1 MDWHCL
7 LTDILMSN
15 VLWLLLGWV
24 LGIFTVPILD
34 PVFRGLVTGWHLVT
48 RPKEDRGSV
57 RYELEKSWDL
67 DRIRQFFRFPGP
79 KN

>member
-1 MDWHCL
+1 
-7 LTDILMSN
+7 MSN

-34 PVFRGLVTGWHLVT
+34 VAFRGLVTGWHLVT
-48 RPKEDRGSV
+48 RPKKDRDSV
-57 RYELEKSWDL
+57 RYELEKNWNL
-67 DRIRQFFRFPGP
+67 TRIRQFFRFPGP

>member
-24 LGIFTVPILD
+24 LGIFTVPLLD
-34 PVFRGLVTGWHLVT
+34 PVFRGLVTGWHRVT
-48 RPKEDRGSV
+48 TPKKDRGSQK
-57 RYELEKSWDL
+57 YELEKSWDL
-67 DRIRQFFRFPGP
+67 ARIRQFFRFP

>member
-1 MDWHCL
+1 
-7 LTDILMSN
+7 MSN

-24 LGIFTVPILD
+24 LGIFTVLILD
-34 PVFRGLVTGWHLVT
+34 LVFRGLVTCWHLVT

-57 RYELEKSWDL
+57 KYELEKNWNL
-67 DRIRQFFRFPGP
+67 DRLRQFFFRVPGP